1 MRFTTWTTAVVAL
14 LPLTG
19 CGGGEERLAISGK
32 VLFKGEPL
40 DQGRIDFVPPNNA
53 GSLSGAVVENGAF
66 SIPRDKGLLPGTYLV
81 RVYSYDRKGAK
92 VPDPI
97 PGDPGSAIQG
107 AHLSEIQ
114 CRYHPARGSAERQ
127 RRLRVQG
134 GIGSSLR
141 AGERGFQA
149 PDAGP

>member
-97 PGDPGSAIQG
+97 PGDPGAQ
-107 AHLSEIQ
+107 Q
-114 CRYHPARGSAERQ
+114 FRERIS
-127 RRLRVQG
+127 RKYNVDT
-134 GIGSSLR
+134 ILR
-141 AGERGFQA
+141 AEVQKGNVAFEFKVE
-149 PDAGP
+149 